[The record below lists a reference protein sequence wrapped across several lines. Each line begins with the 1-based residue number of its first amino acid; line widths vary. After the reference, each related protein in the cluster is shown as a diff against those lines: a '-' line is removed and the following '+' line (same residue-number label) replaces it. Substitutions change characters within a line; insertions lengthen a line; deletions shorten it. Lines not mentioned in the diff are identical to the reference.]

1 MVLTSIVLGL
11 AAAGLSV
18 QSAASATL
26 QVSAPP
32 TPEVVKRVEIHHAP
46 AGYNLVFQDEFAVDG
61 MPDDSKWDYATERNA
76 QGWFNREKQYYAR
89 ARAKNSRV
97 ENGHLII
104 EAHGEKLDKGDFPD
118 YGGQRYTSA
127 RLVTRGRAAWTY
139 GFFEIKAKLP
149 CVTGTWSAIW
159 TLPEDPNVV
168 WPNGGEIDIMEH
180 VGYEPGVVHQ
190 SIHSKAF
197 NFSVGTQKTTR
208 FDVPDVCGVMH
219 RYQLLW
225 TPEFIMLGIDDAPK
239 FLYKNEKTGPSRW
252 PFDRP
257 QHLLINIAVGGD
269 WGGQKGVAA
278 KAFPAKMEID
288 YVRVYQQKD
297 LQPPPR
303 VESIKPKTN
312 GAKGSKKHHR
322 ISALATP

>member
-1 MVLTSIVLGL
+1 MSGGFFLEIKSVVLTSIVLGWAATGL
-11 AAAGLSV
+11 SAQAAAP
-18 QSAASATL
+18 AAL

-32 TPEVVKRVEIHHAP
+32 PPEVVKRVEIHHAP

-61 MPDDSKWDYATERNA
+61 MPDESKWDYATERNA

-104 EAHGEKLDKGDFPD
+104 EAHSEKLDKGEFPD
-118 YGGQRYTSA
+118 YGGQKFTSA

-139 GFFEIKAKLP
+139 GFYEIKAKLP
-149 CVTGTWSAIW
+149 CGTGTWPAIW
-159 TLPEDPNVV
+159 TLPEDPDVV
-168 WPNGGEIDIMEH
+168 WPGGGEIDIMEH

-190 SIHSKAF
+190 SIHTKAF
-197 NFSVGTQKTTR
+197 NFRVGTQKTTK
-208 FDVPDVCGVMH
+208 FDVPDACGAMH

-225 TPEFIMLGIDDAPK
+225 TPEFILLGVDDAPK
-239 FLYKNEKTGPSRW
+239 FLYKNEKTGSSRW
-252 PFDRP
+252 PFDAP
-257 QHLLINIAVGGD
+257 QHLLLNIAVGGD
-269 WGGQKGVAA
+269 WGGQKGVDL

-297 LQPPPR
+297 LKPPSNA
-303 VESIKPKTN
+303 ESTKPKTN
-312 GAKGSKKHHR
+312 SAKGS
-322 ISALATP
+322 